1 MFLLYIA
8 KTSWSY
14 TKSYGPISINHEW
27 INITSGEM
35 HPKCWVPYTK
45 NLTFFKYTTPKL
57 QMQQTNARVLLLM
70 IETWHPAS
78 CCCSGAFVCHM
89 VFEPIIPGISW
100 CWLMGSNTS
109 QQKNWGNLLLGKKL
123 SKSNHLDVSTMHQTH
138 LWVGKMSKSDPF
150 TCKHTAWDFQSVGWR
165 NWAFRQWHTASW
177 LTIWWLEKLSKNEPF
192 RW

>member
-14 TKSYGPISINHEW
+14 TISYGPISINHEW

-45 NLTFFKYTTPKL
+45 NLTSFKYTTPKL

-89 VFEPIIPGISW
+89 VFEPIIPGISR
-100 CWLMGSNTS
+100 CWWVQTPANKKVEEICCLE
-109 QQKNWGNLLLGKKL
+109 KNWAN
-123 SKSNHLDVSTMHQTH
+123 LDVSTMHQTH
-138 LWVGKMSKSDPF
+138 NLWVGKMSKSDPF

-165 NWAFRQWHTASW
+165 NWAFRQ
-177 LTIWWLEKLSKNEPF
+177 
-192 RW
+192 